1 MAPVPIFV
9 VVGTTSGVPIAGDTV
24 AGVALVLSTE
34 VFAVKPPAVITPA
47 AGLTIPTT
55 PTLTVAPS
63 ATAQVVPS
71 ATVTTALV
79 VEPVAV
85 QPVPV
90 KPETRV
96 MVGVAGIVVPGN
108 VAEGKV
114 NVTVLPAPATIAEVL
129 TKVAVHVV
137 VAAATAEVGTNVG
150 APTTVAPAKVDTPR
164 RAMDMT
170 INTAA
175 NLFTCLMGL
184 KRDAASRPS
193 VE

>member
-55 PTLTVAPS
+55 PTLTVAPP

-90 KPETRV
+90 KAETRV

-137 VAAATAEVGTNVG
+137 VAAATAEVGVNTGV
-150 APTTVAPAKVDTPR
+150 PTAVAPAKVAVPR

-184 KRDAASRPS
+184 KRDVASRPS